1 MIAMQYVFTLP
12 ADYDMGRIVD
22 RVAAKGPSF
31 DDFPGLVFKAFLI
44 SEAGRDGAAVNRYAP
59 FYVWQSPEALRDF
72 LGSTGFAALV
82 ASFGRPQVRTW
93 LPLKVAAPAG
103 PIGTLDLVEEV
114 VPEGTDIAAL
124 FAEDRDDDV
133 VGLDPS
139 GWRLLRVRF
148 DAAGASPHRFRVL
161 HLSQPAQR

>member
-22 RVAAKGPSF
+22 RVATKGPSF
-31 DDFPGLVFKAFLI
+31 DDFPGLLFKAFLM
-44 SEAGRDGAAVNRYAP
+44 SEAGRDGAGANRYAP
-59 FYVWQSPEALRDF
+59 FYVWRTPDALRDF
-72 LGSTGFAALV
+72 LGSPGFAALI

-103 PIGTLDLVEEV
+103 PIRTLDLIEQA

-124 FAEDRDDDV
+124 IAQDHGGDV
-133 VGLDPS
+133 VGLDPT

-148 DAAGASPHRFRVL
+148 DAVDAPSNRFRVL